1 MEGATPP
8 FFTGGTMDTLSFLQR
23 VLPSEGFYVTTVINK
38 DAKPR
43 QGYFSTVDDL
53 AKAVIAL
60 DERGD
65 NTYFAI
71 SSFTEKGNRKQTNV
85 RATKVIA
92 FDVDCGTD
100 KPYPSWREGL
110 LALGEFTKKYSMP
123 KPMVVHSGNGL
134 HVYWSLDVEAT
145 PDEWKPVAEAMK
157 TAAISSGFEIDPAV
171 PADSARVLRP
181 VGTHNPKSGT
191 VVKLLID
198 APETTLDTLRSTLD
212 GYVVATRPRPV
223 STLAQS
229 LVITSDAPASNATVV
244 ATKCQQIKWAVT
256 NQSEVSEPMWY
267 ALMGVAAY
275 CQDPEATAM
284 SWSEN
289 HPTYDAANTI
299 AKMNQWRASTTG
311 PAMCVRFE
319 NARSKGCDKCKYK
332 DKIGTPARLGV
343 QFVEV
348 APASDT
354 PDPVANEITIPRPF
368 KRTTDGIKMTIDD
381 TDIEVCKFDIYPV
394 SYGKDESLGY
404 ETVRYH
410 WRRPHK
416 GWQELTFR
424 QAYLTDSFRREFA
437 SMIAD
442 QGIVLYGKAQ
452 TENFQFM
459 LRTYMEE
466 LRQKRAMTNLYTTM
480 GWKENFS
487 QFVMGDTVLRKDIS
501 GDIVEDFIPLSSST
515 QHAGQEMFGTAG
527 TLEQAVAFTNLLERA
542 NLHAHMFAVGV
553 SLSSVLYAF
562 TGLKGIIVSLYGPTG
577 SGKTLAQLWQQ
588 SIWGNPERLHFAAKF
603 TQNTLFARLGMYSHL
618 PMTIDEVTLMNNSDV
633 GDFAYW
639 VTQGRDKARLNRNAT
654 ERTAKEWATT
664 VTVSTN
670 KSLASKLIT
679 SGLDTDAQMAR
690 ILEVSM
696 SAHSMFTNNSNAG
709 RKIHGFVT
717 SNYGLIG
724 REFIKKLLELGP
736 TAIRAMIAE
745 ASETFS
751 QRYNCKFSGQER
763 YYEQAVIL
771 ADLALQLARDWELID
786 FSPRLA
792 TDWVLL
798 QMGAIRRTAA
808 DSRLDSFDLIA
819 EYMADN
825 ASAAVT
831 VFHTGAQRPTPD
843 YNRIPRGE
851 IRIRYDIFR
860 NGAVDPYDKGIMLL
874 DRTHF
879 RKWLSVR
886 GGDYKSVMADIEL
899 QNADAT
905 PKSNKSCLGR
915 DTPVK
920 LGQTYVV
927 GINLNH
933 PRMRGVLDAADQAA
947 EDLAYGQLKA
957 VT

>member
-1 MEGATPP
+1 
-8 FFTGGTMDTLSFLQR
+8 MDTLSFLQR
-23 VLPSEGFYVTTVINK
+23 VLPSKGFYVTTVINA

-53 AKAVIAL
+53 AKAVTAL

-244 ATKCQQIKWAVT
+244 AMKCQQIKWAVT

-368 KRTTDGIKMTIDD
+368 KRTTDGIKITIDD

-487 QFVMGDTVLRKDIS
+487 QFVMGDTILRKDVS
-501 GDIVEDFIPLSSST
+501 GSIVEDFIPLSSST
-515 QHAGQEMFGTAG
+515 QHAGQEMFGTSG
-527 TLEQAVAFTNLLERA
+527 RLEDSVAFTNLLERA
-542 NLHAHMFAVGV
+542 KLTPHMFAIGV

-577 SGKTLAQLWQQ
+577 TGKTLAQLWQQ
-588 SIWGNPERLHFAAKF
+588 SMWGNPERLHFAAKF
-603 TQNTLFARLGMYSHL
+603 TQNTLFSRLGMYCHL
-618 PMTIDEVTLMNNSDV
+618 PMTIDELTLMNNSDV

-679 SGLDTDAQMAR
+679 SGLETDAQMAR
-690 ILEVSM
+690 ILELEITPHVLFSGD
-696 SAHSMFTNNSNAG
+696 STAG
-709 RKIHGFVT
+709 KKIHAFVT
-717 SNYGLIG
+717 NNYGLIG
-724 REFIKKLLELGP
+724 REFIKKLLGLGP
-736 TAIRAMIAE
+736 VAIRAMIAE
-745 ASETFS
+745 ASETFTR
-751 QRYNCKFSGQER
+751 RYKCKFGGQER
-763 YYEQAVIL
+763 FYEQTIVL
-771 ADLALQLARDWELID
+771 ADLALSLANEWGLIN
-786 FSPRLA
+786 FSPRLCI
-792 TDWVLL
+792 DWVLEQL
-798 QMGAIRRTAA
+798 GSIRRNVA
-808 DSRLDSFDLIA
+808 DNRLDTFDLIA
-819 EYMADN
+819 EYIADN

-831 VFHTGAQRPTPD
+831 VFHTGSKAPSCDFSRL
-843 YNRIPRGE
+843 PRGE
-851 IRIRYDIFR
+851 IRVRYDVYRAGDGSLFDR
-860 NGAVDPYDKGIMLL
+860 GTVML

-879 RKWLSVR
+879 RKWLAAR
-886 GGDYKSVMADIEL
+886 GGDYKSMTADLEL
-899 QNADAT
+899 NNADASPRSSKAYLGKHT
-905 PKSNKSCLGR
+905 PI
-915 DTPVK
+915 K
-920 LGQTYVV
+920 LGQSYVL
-927 GINLNH
+927 GINLSH
-933 PRMRGVLDAADQAA
+933 PRMQGILDAADQAL
-947 EDLAYGQLKA
+947 EDLAYGQVKA
-957 VT
+957 V